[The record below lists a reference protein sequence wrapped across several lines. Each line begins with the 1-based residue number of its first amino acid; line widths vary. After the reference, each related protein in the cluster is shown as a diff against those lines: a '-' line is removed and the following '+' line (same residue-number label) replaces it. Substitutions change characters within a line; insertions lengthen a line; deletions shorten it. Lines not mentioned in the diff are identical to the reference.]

1 MSIEWVGQKLNEK
14 FKTIR
19 LSIDNILLDPNNYRI
34 ISSETEYQKVPEE
47 RIGELEVQ
55 EDTQALMEQRGEL
68 DPLIKSILRIGFLP
82 IDRVVVRLWKDGK
95 YVVVEGNRRIAAI
108 KKILKDYERG
118 RISLREDVLNS
129 IKEIEV
135 LVIDEEKRNIPVLQ
149 NLIQGIRHVQGVK
162 GWGPYERA
170 MMIKELYES
179 CLLYTSP
186 SPRDR
191 G

>member
-1 MSIEWVGQKLNEK
+1 M
-14 FKTIR
+14 
-19 LSIDNILLDPNNYRI
+19 SIDNILLDPNNYRI